1 MRLERT
7 KNAVL
12 PLITILLAMS
22 FVSLSCGAPIPP
34 LPSVE
39 ELATTQIRV
48 YQGQELSSIE
58 DFRENSIQGP
68 RYVDAA
74 SYRLAITGLV
84 GSETTLTYEQV
95 LGEFE
100 AHQRVATLDCEE
112 GWGVTLLWEGV
123 LVRDLLDRAGVLPD
137 AKIVIFRSVDGYST
151 SLLLDYLYE
160 NDIMLAHKMN
170 EVVLPAELGFPF
182 QVVAEGKWGYKW
194 IKWVDEIEVSDDEL
208 YEGYWESRGFSDNA
222 NLDQP
227 FLDQS

>member
-1 MRLERT
+1 TYTL
-7 KNAVL
+7 
-12 PLITILLAMS
+12 
-22 FVSLSCGAPIPP
+22 SL
-34 LPSVE
+34 
-39 ELATTQIRV
+39 
-48 YQGQELSSIE
+48 
-58 DFRENSIQGP
+58 
-68 RYVDAA
+68 
-74 SYRLAITGLV
+74 TGLV
-84 GSETTLTYEQV
+84 GSETALSYDQV
-95 LGEFE
+95 VGEFE
-100 AHQRVATLDCEE
+100 THKRVATLDCEE

-123 LVRDLLDRAGVLPD
+123 LVRDLLDHAGILPD